1 MAATARRDRGATLP
15 IVALLLPVL
24 MLMTA
29 FAVDLGQQRADRRS
43 MQAAADVIALDMG
56 RVINSRTLR
65 ELDADHTA
73 TQVALSA
80 SASRNGLTNATV
92 TSTSGPRVTK
102 LEWGT
107 INASTRA
114 FQPMLPSGPTDALW
128 DVIPEAVRITTTD
141 TTTYQFRPGSGTVTR
156 QAVAAPG
163 GTPYAG
169 FTVGSRLASLD
180 TQQSRLLNFVLS
192 ALFDSLRNPGP
203 SVTGLSSSGPAT
215 PAHITGADA
224 PAAATAPA
232 APLSPAQ
239 TPPSGINLSLLDYQ
253 GLAGANV
260 TLSEIAV
267 QLGAGSP
274 ELLLGTS
281 VGLAD
286 FYVATADVLRL
297 RGNTVGANVLELL
310 ALQVDAALQLP
321 IGDLL
326 DVAVGAE
333 DAAVGAGLDV
343 FGLVTSSLFLLNG
356 DRTVDVPNLDVAIP
370 GLVNLGLR
378 LHVIEQPRWVFG
390 PVGTWRS
397 TSQIGVELTPRVT
410 LPLNIALAEARVD
423 ATLPITVSVGG
434 ARAELTAIDCATPRS
449 IDLAMNAQPIS
460 TTVGVDLEVFARLL
474 FIPVPLLTVRG
485 TVGPIQSM
493 SSSVF
498 DQFAYTGDFLAP
510 VGTGTMRTAPPTDLG
525 LGSLIS
531 LGGLQSL
538 QVDVLEL
545 PLGWALSGLLTPVVS
560 VVNPLLGLIETVV
573 LRPLLNA
580 LGLQLGGGDMGALD
594 LVCPQDQVQLVG

>member
-1 MAATARRDRGATLP
+1 MASTARRDRGATLP

-56 RVINSRTLR
+56 RLINSRTLR
-65 ELDADHTA
+65 ELDADHAA
-73 TQVALSA
+73 TQVALTA

-180 TQQSRLLNFVLS
+180 TEQSRLLNFVLS
-192 ALFDSLRNPGP
+192 GLFDSLR
-203 SVTGLSSSGPAT
+203 GPA
-215 PAHITGADA
+215 A
-224 PAAATAPA
+224 
-232 APLSPAQ
+232 
-239 TPPSGINLSLLDYQ
+239 PPSGINLSLLDYQ
-253 GLAGANV
+253 GLAGASV

-267 QLGAGSP
+267 QLGVASP
-274 ELLLGTS
+274 DLLLGTS
-281 VGLAD
+281 VALAD
-286 FYVATADVLRL
+286 FYVATAEVLRL

-310 ALQVDAALQLP
+310 ALQVDASLQLP

-333 DAAVGAGLDV
+333 EAAVGAGLDV

-356 DRTVDVPNLDVAIP
+356 DRTIDVPNLDVAIP
-370 GLVNLGLR
+370 GLLDLGLS

-423 ATLPITVSVGG
+423 LSLPITLTVGG
-434 ARAELTAIDCATPRS
+434 ARAELTAIDCASPRS
-449 IDLAMNAQPIS
+449 IELAMNAVPIS

-485 TVGPIQSM
+485 TIGPVQSM
-493 SSSVF
+493 SSAVVS
-498 DQFAYTGDFLAP
+498 QFAYTGDFLAP
-510 VGTGTMRTAPPTDLG
+510 IGTGTMRAAPPTDLG

-531 LGGLQSL
+531 LGGLQNL

-545 PLGWALSGLLTPVVS
+545 PLGWAVSGLLTPVVS
-560 VVNPLLGLIETVV
+560 LVNPLLGLIESVV